1 MSFQV
6 KQTIKGTT
14 YVYETK
20 GKWDKVKKQC
30 RHERVCIGKLD
41 PISGELIPSKKNDN
55 PILSKDYG
63 NYYLLDSI
71 TKQCGLIEI
80 LSKVFP
86 KTWKKILTCAFYEL
100 CEKKPMYLCE
110 EWNDLT
116 VTPCNKQL
124 TSQRISD
131 LFKEISYDD
140 RMEFFKKWGNVR
152 AEQEY
157 IAFDITSI
165 SSYSKLIEMVETGYN
180 RDEENLPQI
189 NLGMLFGE
197 ISLFPIFYNLYPS
210 SINDVKTLSNMLK
223 LTEFLEMKKMKFVM
237 DKGFFSKVNVDEMMK
252 KSKKYKFSV
261 AVPFSTSF
269 AKDAVDVVRE
279 KIDLPSNAIIIRDDV
294 THAVTINQKWGAKKI
309 YTHVY
314 FNKDKYATDEKTFL
328 KKILLLE
335 QEILTQNRIDANEKR
350 YEKYFK
356 IRNLKTGIKVQ
367 RIDKN
372 IKEALKHKGYFVVIS
387 NDIKNANEAL
397 EIYRNKDVV
406 EKSFDNLKNAT
417 RFL

>member
-1 MSFQV
+1 
-6 KQTIKGTT
+6 
-14 YVYETK
+14 
-20 GKWDKVKKQC
+20 
-30 RHERVCIGKLD
+30 
-41 PISGELIPSKKNDN
+41 
-55 PILSKDYG
+55 
-63 NYYLLDSI
+63 
-71 TKQCGLIEI
+71 
-80 LSKVFP
+80 
-86 KTWKKILTCAFYEL
+86 
-100 CEKKPMYLCE
+100 MYLCE

-116 VTPCNKQL
+116 VTPCDKQI

-131 LFKEISYDD
+131 LFKQISYND
-140 RMEFFKKWGNVR
+140 RMEFFKKWGKVR

-197 ISLFPIFYNLYPS
+197 TSLLPIFYNLYPG

-223 LTEFLEMKKMKFVM
+223 LTEFLEMKEMKFVM
-237 DKGFFSKVNVDEMMK
+237 DKGFFSKINVDEMMG
-252 KSKKYKFSV
+252 KSNKYKFSV

-269 AKDAVDVVRE
+269 AKDAVDAARE
-279 KIDLPSNAIIIRDDV
+279 NIGLPSNAIIIKDEIIQ
-294 THAVTINQKWGAKKI
+294 AVTINQKWGTKKI

-314 FNKDKYATDEKTFL
+314 FNKDKYATDEKALL

-335 QEILTQNRIDANEKR
+335 QEILSQNRVSTNEIK

-356 IRNLKTGIKVQ
+356 IRNLKSGINVQ
-367 RIDKN
+367 RIDEN
-372 IKEALKHKGYFVVIS
+372 IKEVLKYKGYFVVIS

-406 EKSFDNLKNAT
+406 EKSFDNLKNELDLNRLRIHSDKAMDGRIFIGFIALILQSHIHKVMKT
-417 RFL
+417 KDLYKKFTKEKLLYEVKKIKRIEFANKKPIITEISKKQRDIFAAFDIPLPSQ